1 MMRKVF
7 AIFLAVALCMALAM
21 LKLAVRFYF

>member
-1 MMRKVF
+1 MMRKIF

-21 LKLAVRFYF
+21 LKLAVRIYI